1 MTAESMNDVTSIRGT
16 ARKLPDVL
24 PPLSPLSTERTTA
37 AWGVPTLPYIMLGM
51 RGVGQKTPCPHA
63 VCTSRLKT
71 SRLTTNSTLIGGLR
85 FRARFGTKIGLLVMC
100 ADTGRILL
108 VILFPRDT
116 AAVTVLDSRDF

>member
-1 MTAESMNDVTSIRGT
+1 
-16 ARKLPDVL
+16 
-24 PPLSPLSTERTTA
+24 
-37 AWGVPTLPYIMLGM
+37 ML
-51 RGVGQKTPCPHA
+51 RSSA
-63 VCTSRLKT
+63 L
-71 SRLTTNSTLIGGLR
+71 GGLR